1 MTTKCWFVLR
11 QTHYPPPV
19 FPETGVG
26 QAKGSLCLG
35 HVIPDLKRLDNVINT
50 KGVNEFPADMPA
62 YPSTAWDLKWKST
75 TSTGT
80 GFNISLGA
88 PIPAAIGLE
97 LKVDAGV
104 AFEKSIENA
113 DQFERLETFIIQPTD
128 EYIEDTV
135 ERDQVAKYIA
145 KHTTLGIA
153 KSIFMITGIII
164 ARGAKTSRKE
174 SQRQDVHGGPGV
186 HHLVPLLFYS
196 RKRNSGA
203 TPPALREP
211 VWWLVYLQKTFAQQ
225 QGPITY
231 LKYRPDTQGVNLANP
246 SFGRREI
253 PGIVE
258 ASVEITSKLEA
269 SNSTIAQKRSDFVWA
284 IRLAKISKGL
294 LDAEWSHST
303 YSKGA
308 SFGVGDRDIG
318 SEIVGAL
325 IAEGIDGVEKLE
337 KPVIDKNNDVFLLGD
352 IQSEIRE

>member
-186 HHLVPLLFYS
+186 
-196 RKRNSGA
+196 
-203 TPPALREP
+203 
-211 VWWLVYLQKTFAQQ
+211 
-225 QGPITY
+225 
-231 LKYRPDTQGVNLANP
+231 
-246 SFGRREI
+246 FGRREI
-253 PGIVE
+253 PGIAE

>member
-26 QAKGSLCLG
+26 QAKGPLCLG
-35 HVIPDLKRLDNVINT
+35 HVIPDLKHLDNVINT

-62 YPSTAWDLKWKST
+62 YPSTAWDLKWEST
-75 TSTGT
+75 TSTGS
-80 GFNISLGA
+80 GFDTSLGA
-88 PIPAAIGLE
+88 PVPAAIGLE

-113 DQFERLETFIIQPTD
+113 DQFEKLETFIIQPTD

-135 ERDQVAKYIA
+135 EGDQVAKYIA

-174 SQRQDVHGGPGV
+174 SQKQDVHGGPGV
-186 HHLVPLLFYS
+186 EI
-196 RKRNSGA
+196 SGIA
-203 TPPALREP
+203 E
-211 VWWLVYLQKTFAQQ
+211 V
-225 QGPITY
+225 
-231 LKYRPDTQGVNLANP
+231 
-246 SFGRREI
+246 
-253 PGIVE
+253 
-258 ASVEITSKLEA
+258 SVEITSKLEA
-269 SNSTIAQKRSDFVWA
+269 STSMSAQKMSDFVWA
-284 IRLAKISKGL
+284 IRLAKVSKGL

-318 SEIVGAL
+318 SEVVEAL
-325 IAEGIDGVEKLE
+325 VTEGIGGAEKLE
-337 KPVIDKNNDVFLLGD
+337 KPVIEEENDVFLLGD
-352 IQSEIRE
+352 I